1 MLLLHIEDDK
11 KRIMETKTQNP
22 VMLYTE
28 QTPNP
33 ESLKFVTNR
42 MLFKGTADFREV
54 ELAKEWSPMAVAL
67 FELPYV
73 KGVYISNNFVTI
85 TKEFNYGWQDI
96 MLKLK
101 EFIKQY
107 VSDDLEII
115 KEGFTEAM
123 EKVEKERGISYQY
136 SGEDA
141 ELVKKIKELIDTYVK
156 PAVEMDGGN
165 IEFKSFEEGK
175 VFVEMQ
181 GSCSG
186 CPSSTVTLKAG
197 IEGMLKRMVPEV
209 KEVVSMMG

>member
-1 MLLLHIEDDK
+1 MS
-11 KRIMETKTQNP
+11 TTTQSP

-42 MLFKGTADFREV
+42 MIFKGTADFREQP
-54 ELAKEWSPMAVAL
+54 LAEEWSPLAEAL
-67 FELPYV
+67 FEFPYV
-73 KGVYISNNFVTI
+73 KGVYICNNFVTV
-85 TKEFNYGWQDI
+85 TKEFSFSWEDI

-101 EFIKQY
+101 EFIKNY
-107 VSDDLEII
+107 IADDKEVI

-123 EKVEKERGISYQY
+123 AQKEADNGVGYQY
-136 SGEDA
+136 TGEEV
-141 ELVKKIKELIDTYVK
+141 ELVKKIKDLIDTYVK

-165 IEFKSFEEGK
+165 IEFKSFNEG
-175 VFVEMQ
+175 VVTVILQ

-209 KEVVSMMG
+209 TEVVSEMG

>member
-1 MLLLHIEDDK
+1 MEDTT
-11 KRIMETKTQNP
+11 TKSP

-42 MLFKGTADFREV
+42 MLYRGTADFREE
-54 ELAKEWSPMAVAL
+54 ELAIEWSPMAKEI

-85 TKEFNYGWQDI
+85 TKEFNYSWEDI
-96 MLKLK
+96 MLPAK
-101 EFIKQY
+101 EFIKSY
-107 VSDDLEII
+107 IEAEKPLI
-115 KEGFTEAM
+115 KEGFAEAM
-123 EKVEKERGISYQY
+123 EKIEAERGVSYDY
-136 SGEDA
+136 SE
-141 ELVKKIKELIDTYVK
+141 EEVKIVAKIKELIETYVK

-165 IEFKSFEEGK
+165 IEFKSFDKG
-175 VFVEMQ
+175 VVTVILQ

-186 CPSSTVTLKAG
+186 CPSSTVTLKSG

-209 KEVVSMMG
+209 TEVKSEMG